1 MNRDQRTRK
10 AIKRGEYCRL
20 NVIAG
25 FGQID
30 TAETSKDPMARTDG
44 FKCHK
49 GTVVGEFFFPRKD
62 NTYVYKKFF
71 LINYQGDFVVMW
83 VYNLRVHDYR
93 KYTLFRSGEIYRGEV
108 KNGIETATAVNL
120 PFFTKKEWM
129 RVALTLLDYSA
140 RHKDELKDEGHAD
153 MSHKKLRSVVP
164 GLRTPSPVWDT
175 NVARFSAMRQ
185 HQSNMDWNVAS
196 VSEAVTYDDS
206 YFLRHS
212 RLETPH
218 GAKPD
223 PNTIRLSGN
232 RERGCHWNNGKDLS

>member
-1 MNRDQRTRK
+1 MNRDQKTRK

-20 NVIAG
+20 NVVAG

-30 TAETSKDPMARTDG
+30 TAETSRDPLARTDG

-49 GTVVGEFFFPRKD
+49 GTVTGEFFFPRKD
-62 NTYVYKKFF
+62 GGYVYKKFH

-83 VYNLRVHDYR
+83 VYNLRCHDYR
-93 KYTLFRSGEIYRGEV
+93 KYTLFRSGNLYTE
-108 KNGIETATAVNL
+108 NGTQVNL
-120 PFFTKKEWM
+120 PFFTRKEWM

-153 MSHKKLRSVVP
+153 LSHKKLRSVVP
-164 GLRTPSPVWDT
+164 NLRTPSPIWDT
-175 NVARFSAMRQ
+175 NAARFSAMRQ
-185 HQSNMDWNVAS
+185 HQSNEDWNVAS
-196 VSEAVTYDDS
+196 VSESVTYDDS

-212 RLETPH
+212 RKEAPH

-223 PNTIRLSGN
+223 PNTIRLSGK